1 MTTGRKE
8 KQVYTPAPSPSRAI
22 QGLFL
27 YLSCRCAF
35 LIYLIW
41 VVVPD
46 KWLKHVGLAFLPH
59 KYWAVALPVLVCV
72 LLAFTAFL
80 IYPALGLIMTPAI
93 EEQNSFVED
102 NDFHNDTYD
111 LSRTFPSQKFVPT
124 AHVSKTLYSELK
136 K

>member
-27 YLSCRCAF
+27 YLGCRCAF
-35 LIYLIW
+35 IIYLIW

-46 KWLKHVGLAFLPH
+46 PWLKHVGLAFLPH

-93 EEQNSFVED
+93 EEQDSIAED
-102 NDFHNDTYD
+102 NKFLLDTHNT
-111 LSRTFPSQKFVPT
+111 SRTFPSQKFVPT
-124 AHVSKTLYSELK
+124 AHVSKMLYSDIHK
-136 K
+136 

>member
-8 KQVYTPAPSPSRAI
+8 KQVYTPAPAPSRAI

-35 LIYLIW
+35 IIYLIW
-41 VVVPD
+41 IVVPD
-46 KWLKHVGLAFLPH
+46 PWLKHLGLAFLPH

-93 EEQNSFVED
+93 EEPDSYARD
-102 NDFHNDTYD
+102 DTFHLHTDD
-111 LSRTFPSQKFVPT
+111 SKRTFPSQKFVPS
-124 AHVSKTLYSELK
+124 AYVSKILYTEIK